1 MNSFSIFVDVYFS
14 PFRYIINPE
23 GETLQTTSAILQFRN
38 AQNVCFA
45 VFARGL
51 PDTRAAIW
59 RANLSRKFDLYFHK
73 GGSAGWTVIFVVTI
87 ECLNSPL
94 KCRSLSRRLSTH
106 GRSLL
111 FEIALVRSMSLF
123 NNSREQFSSQR
134 MSLKQYY
141 CKLAAEYRSSDCY
154 EIAWKWFSRNCTA
167 EDNENDS
174 VHLLSGTTNEI
185 IRILCVITTK
195 RQYLYERAPSQI
207 SSAAIPSQN
216 I

>member
-1 MNSFSIFVDVYFS
+1 LNSLSILDVCFS
-14 PFRYIINPE
+14 PFQYIINPK
-23 GETLQTTSAILQFRN
+23 GKILQTTSAILQFRN
-38 AQNVCFA
+38 AQNVCFV

-59 RANLSRKFDLYFHK
+59 RANPSHKFDLYFHK

-87 ECLNSPL
+87 ECLNNPL
-94 KCRSLSRRLSTH
+94 KCRSLDDCRRMVVHYFSRSV
-106 GRSLL
+106 
-111 FEIALVRSMSLF
+111 LVRSMSLF

-141 CKLAAEYRSSDCY
+141 CKLAEYRSSNCY

-174 VHLLSGTTNEI
+174 VHLLNGITN
-185 IRILCVITTK
+185 
-195 RQYLYERAPSQI
+195 
-207 SSAAIPSQN
+207 
-216 I
+216 